1 MNHGNIWKTK
11 GKPSWDVYI
20 YITCGWSFDETT
32 YSSWL
37 INRSEIEKPTT
48 KRKKHGLVWFSREWN
63 HINGSPSIGVFFLWT
78 GDGIQNKTRIVTPRQ
93 INYVQSLVV
102 HKEYMSLLLII
113 ICHSNK
119 NANEFLPS
127 PRRYP
132 RSGMKETK
140 SVTRPKPWMIVTH
153 DHRHWISLHHLH
165 NLSRLSQIPT
175 RKKNGSAYSCVQKYS
190 DMCSRKVEHSPSQ
203 LSPAHQKP
211 WRAWTRRCPRN
222 SWRNWSRWW
231 STWLS
236 LDWFNQWEFQDP
248 KMEVLY
254 HIRPYFLGIFPLREK
269 STSNW
274 LEYFFF
280 PLQFTEAKSWAR
292 FRKV

>member
-165 NLSRLSQIPT
+165 NLRRLSQIPT
-175 RKKNGSAYSCVQKYS
+175 RKKK
-190 DMCSRKVEHSPSQ
+190 R
-203 LSPAHQKP
+203 
-211 WRAWTRRCPRN
+211 
-222 SWRNWSRWW
+222 
-231 STWLS
+231 
-236 LDWFNQWEFQDP
+236 
-248 KMEVLY
+248 
-254 HIRPYFLGIFPLREK
+254 IGI
-269 STSNW
+269 
-274 LEYFFF
+274 
-280 PLQFTEAKSWAR
+280 
-292 FRKV
+292 

>member
-1 MNHGNIWKTK
+1 
-11 GKPSWDVYI
+11 
-20 YITCGWSFDETT
+20 
-32 YSSWL
+32 
-37 INRSEIEKPTT
+37 
-48 KRKKHGLVWFSREWN
+48 
-63 HINGSPSIGVFFLWT
+63 VFFLWT

-165 NLSRLSQIPT
+165 NLRRLSQIPT
-175 RKKNGSAYSCVQKYS
+175 RKKK
-190 DMCSRKVEHSPSQ
+190 R
-203 LSPAHQKP
+203 
-211 WRAWTRRCPRN
+211 
-222 SWRNWSRWW
+222 
-231 STWLS
+231 
-236 LDWFNQWEFQDP
+236 
-248 KMEVLY
+248 
-254 HIRPYFLGIFPLREK
+254 IGI
-269 STSNW
+269 
-274 LEYFFF
+274 
-280 PLQFTEAKSWAR
+280 
-292 FRKV
+292 